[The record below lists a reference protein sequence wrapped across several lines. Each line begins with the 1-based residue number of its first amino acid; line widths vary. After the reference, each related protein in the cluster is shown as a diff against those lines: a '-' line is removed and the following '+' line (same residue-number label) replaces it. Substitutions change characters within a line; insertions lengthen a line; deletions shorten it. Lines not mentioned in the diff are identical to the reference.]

1 MVDIDQ
7 NTARAIVDDALR
19 AGPEGG
25 LLPADE
31 AARLLAAYGVQVW
44 PTVVVTS
51 LVEAV
56 AGAAEVGYP
65 VALKAT
71 AEQLRHRPELGTV
84 RLDISN
90 EDELRTAY
98 EAMAAHLGVASA
110 ELAVQA
116 MAPIGVP
123 TVVRT
128 AEDASFGALMSFG
141 VGGVATD
148 LLGDHQ
154 RRPGVAQ
161 LMEVPVGRG
170 PPAGRS
176 ERPGRRGPLASATA
190 RGAFA

>member
-1 MVDIDQ
+1 MPRMADIDQ
-7 NTARAIVDDALR
+7 NAARAIVDDAVR

-71 AEQLRHRPELGTV
+71 AEPLRHRPELGTV

-98 EAMAAHLGVASA
+98 EAMAAISVSPQPSSPYRLWPRSASPPWF
-110 ELAVQA
+110 
-116 MAPIGVP
+116 APP
-123 TVVRT
+123 KT
-128 AEDASFGALMSFG
+128 L
-141 VGGVATD
+141 
-148 LLGDHQ
+148 H
-154 RRPGVAQ
+154 
-161 LMEVPVGRG
+161 
-170 PPAGRS
+170 
-176 ERPGRRGPLASATA
+176 SA
-190 RGAFA
+190 R